1 MVVELNLTHRMVP
14 LVVHLPLYNPV
25 YINICPLLSL
35 SMSFKSFMGMSSGVL
50 TLSDSESLVL
60 LWPCGSTEQMGETL
74 FLSSFTQSI
83 RRPVVEIGQSL
94 LLQVCPQNGSSN
106 DPLSCS

>member
-50 TLSDSESLVL
+50 MLSDSESLVL
-60 LWPCGSTEQMGETL
+60 LWPCGSPEQMGGTL
-74 FLSSFTQSI
+74 FLSSFTLAAQC
-83 RRPVVEIGQSL
+83 RPAVKIG
-94 LLQVCPQNGSSN
+94 
-106 DPLSCS
+106 